1 MKKNCPKI
9 GLLICII
16 LTFCINCSKKTEENK
31 DVLTRT
37 LEYSIGD
44 LLAKTL
50 IISGENT
57 VWIFEYN
64 RFPVVILDD
73 IEKDGFNYI
82 LVLKNGLTG
91 ERTKV
96 SVKKG
101 TILDIKESIPLD
113 MDLFGTYEAIMGARG
128 HIPVQLKVKDVSK
141 TKLVV
146 EEIRNKE

>member
-1 MKKNCPKI
+1 MDLFYVYILYK
-9 GLLICII
+9 LL
-16 LTFCINCSKKTEENK
+16 KTGENK

-50 IISGENT
+50 IISGDNT
-57 VWIFEYN
+57 VWIFEYG

-73 IEKDGFNYI
+73 IEKDGFSYI

-113 MDLFGTYEAIMGARG
+113 MELFGTYEAIMGARG
-128 HIPVQLKVKDVSK
+128 HIPAKLKIKEVSK
-141 TKLVV
+141 TKLIV
-146 EEIRNKE
+146 EEIRKKE